1 MSIETRALP
10 VATDLTRP
18 FWLAAKEGKL
28 VIQHC
33 TSCNRNQFFPRP
45 FCLQC
50 MSSEIEWIQSNGTG
64 TVYTFTINRR
74 GSNPYMNTRV
84 PYAVAMIELDE
95 GVRLMANIVDS
106 ALEQIEIGCRVCV
119 TFEALTEHISLPQ
132 FRLSSEQTA

>member
-33 TSCNRNQFFPRP
+33 TSCKTNQFFPRP

-74 GSNPYMNTRV
+74 GSNPYMNARV

-106 ALEQIEIGCRVCV
+106 ALEQIKIGCRVCV

>member
-1 MSIETRALP
+1 MSSETRALP

-28 VIQHC
+28 VVQHC
-33 TSCNRNQFFPRP
+33 ISCNKNQFFPRP
-45 FCLQC
+45 FCLHC
-50 MSSEIEWIQSNGTG
+50 MSSELEWIQSNGTG
-64 TVYTFTINRR
+64 TIYTFTINRR
-74 GSNPYMNTRV
+74 GSDPYMNARV

-106 ALEQIEIGCRVCV
+106 VLEQIQIGGRVHV

-132 FRLSSEQTA
+132 FRLTSDQTV

>member
-33 TSCNRNQFFPRP
+33 TSCKTNQFFPRP

-64 TVYTFTINRR
+64 TIYTFTINRR
-74 GSNPYMNTRV
+74 GSNPYMNARV